1 MHNGGVVNY
10 VLKLSN
16 HRSELKSAICQSDS
30 SLHLERREPNQLLY
44 MLAAMRRAVVSLSS
58 PDLLSDAGARG
69 ASLRAVDDIAFGD
82 CAAAVVLVEI
92 LRAHLEEMAFELN
105 RLQRGLILSCSSRE
119 IARSV

>member
-1 MHNGGVVNY
+1 
-10 VLKLSN
+10 
-16 HRSELKSAICQSDS
+16 
-30 SLHLERREPNQLLY
+30 

-92 LRAHLEEMAFELN
+92 LRAHLEEN
-105 RLQRGLILSCSSRE
+105 GLRAKPVTERVDLI
-119 IARSV
+119 